1 MRISDWSSDVCSS
14 DLGLLAIADT
24 VRPGAADTL
33 RALRATGI
41 EHLVMLTGDNQ
52 ATAEAIARDVGID
65 EVHAELLPA
74 DKVAAI
80 EYLVEQYGTG
90 AMVGDG
96 VNDAPAMA
104 RASFG
109 IAMGAAGNDAAIEDA
124 DIPLLTPQPT
134 KLHIPI

>member
-52 ATAEAIARDVGID
+52 ATAEAIARDVGIY
-65 EVHAELLPA
+65 EVHSELLPA

-80 EYLVEQYGTG
+80 QYLFEQYRSFV
-90 AMVGDG
+90 MFGDR
-96 VNDAPAMA
+96 VYYAPAIA
-104 RASFG
+104 LSCFCFSICSPVFYSAISLSFF
-109 IAMGAAGNDAAIEDA
+109 
-124 DIPLLTPQPT
+124 LL
-134 KLHIPI
+134 LISLLF

>member
-1 MRISDWSSDVCSS
+1 
-14 DLGLLAIADT
+14 
-24 VRPGAADTL
+24 
-33 RALRATGI
+33 
-41 EHLVMLTGDNQ
+41 MLTGDNQ

-80 EYLVEQYGTG
+80 EYLVEPYGTV

-109 IAMGAAGNDAAIEDA
+109 IAMGAAGSAA
-124 DIPLLTPQPT
+124 DIATDELALMTDDITNLPCPVGHAQRPLRLHPQNIVCPLAV
-134 KLHIPI
+134 KAAFGSLHLSGFSP

>member
-80 EYLVEQYGTG
+80 EYLVEQYGTV

-96 VNDAPAMA
+96 ANDAPAMA
-104 RASFG
+104 RASYG
-109 IAMGAAGNDAAIEDA
+109 IAMRSEEHTSALQSLMRITNAV
-124 DIPLLTPQPT
+124 
-134 KLHIPI
+134 

>member
-24 VRPGAADTL
+24 VRPGAVDTL

-80 EYLVEQYGTG
+80 EYLVEQYGTA

-96 VNDAPAMA
+96 VDEERKSTRLN
-104 RASFG
+104 SS
-109 IAMGAAGNDAAIEDA
+109 
-124 DIPLLTPQPT
+124 
-134 KLHIPI
+134 H